1 MPDLTK
7 EQRAE
12 LRKLAEAAT
21 PGPWQAE
28 QTDDGHEIVMGEAIE
43 TPWRYPSHHKI
54 EYNHGVLAE
63 TFEDDE
69 EEISETQ
76 RRQVEEAAANAN
88 LIAAA
93 NPQALLSL
101 LDTLDRLEADAVAW
115 EAEVGRLKSPLADE
129 PIDGAPRF
137 AIKHL
142 LGALERW
149 RERETDPLQKA
160 FREGQIAV
168 VRLIMNPQTEWER
181 VEAEAARAAS
191 SQNIQPAQEGGK

>member
-12 LRKLAEAAT
+12 LRKKASE
-21 PGPWQAE
+21 
-28 QTDDGHEIVMGEAIE
+28 
-43 TPWRYPSHHKI
+43 SSCS
-54 EYNHGVLAE
+54 EYR
-63 TFEDDE
+63 TFARLT
-69 EEISETQ
+69 I
-76 RRQVEEAAANAN
+76 
-88 LIAAA
+88 
-93 NPQALLSL
+93 LSL

-115 EAEVGRLKSPLADE
+115 EAETGRLKSPLADE
-129 PIDGAPRF
+129 PIDGVPRF

-168 VRLIMNPQTEWER
+168 VRLIMNPQTDWEQ
-181 VEAEAARAAS
+181 VESEAARAAS
-191 SQNIQPAQEGGK
+191 PQNIQPAQEGGK